1 MLPDRVVCA
10 NLDAIASVTALDP
23 DDDVLVSWLPLY
35 HDMGLVG
42 ILTLTMSTGTGL
54 VLGAPQDFTARPA
67 R

>member
-1 MLPDRVVCA
+1 MGA
-10 NLDAIASVTALDP
+10 NLDAIAQATSLDP

-42 ILTLTMSTGTGL
+42 L
-54 VLGAPQDFTARPA
+54 FTPA